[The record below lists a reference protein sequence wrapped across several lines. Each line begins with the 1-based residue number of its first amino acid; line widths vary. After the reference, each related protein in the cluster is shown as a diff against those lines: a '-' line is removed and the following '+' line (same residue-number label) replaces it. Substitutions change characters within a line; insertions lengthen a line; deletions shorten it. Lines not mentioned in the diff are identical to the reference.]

1 MPMPRNSPKFGS
13 QTEEDKNINNLDKIR
28 VRRWLYRSE

>member
-1 MPMPRNSPKFGS
+1 MPSNLPKFVG
-13 QTEEDKNINNLDKIR
+13 QNEEDKNINNLDKIR